1 MHGQFEH
8 KIKVTLNIHSVR
20 LIPTTFLDILHRITV
35 LLHVRTTANQTSNFL
50 SSVLSFQCIFEL
62 VKRRMNSEK
71 VSYNRFRIFGFPIC
85 VQKQSLKY
93 IEIKFFVVVCM
104 SVKLV
109 LSCWRRNVGKGC
121 LRIEWWEVIGRK
133 KNEGKGSGVD
143 CVIRIF
149 IIFNSNPILLGCSNQ
164 ENGQGMCHIL
174 VYGGQKCF

>member
-1 MHGQFEH
+1 VCRRRKSETASTIKYLFLIKRVFVLLDNCKMHGQFEH

-109 LSCWRRNVGKGC
+109 LSC
-121 LRIEWWEVIGRK
+121 
-133 KNEGKGSGVD
+133 
-143 CVIRIF
+143 
-149 IIFNSNPILLGCSNQ
+149 
-164 ENGQGMCHIL
+164 
-174 VYGGQKCF
+174 